1 MTSKVEGYGIILLEK
16 SVMTALIRYCVS
28 MEDQTKMNLQKVLL
42 YVTIHALLNTA
53 HAADHSLL
61 ADIRESSS
69 WQIFKNQ
76 IGANYIAKKFSGSET
91 FTDADNGFVMTITT
105 PAFDVTYNIAMTDE
119 KNPSFRLID
128 KPKVSHYAL
137 ARHSLCLSK

>member
-1 MTSKVEGYGIILLEK
+1 MEGE
-16 SVMTALIRYCVS
+16 TN
-28 MEDQTKMNLQKVLL
+28 MNLQKVLL
-42 YVTIHALLNTA
+42 YVMMHALLYTA
-53 HAADHSLL
+53 YAANYRPL
-61 ADIRESSS
+61 ADIRENSS
-69 WQIFKNQ
+69 WQTFKTQ
-76 IGANYIAKKFSGSET
+76 IGADYIVKKFSGSET
-91 FTDADNGFVMTITT
+91 FTDSDNGFVMTITT